1 MIKLFDKWDISN
13 IKVKEAALEPYINLT
28 PVLVPRSGGRAAQGQ
43 RIWIQKNNIVERL
56 MNKLMVPGH
65 RGKKH
70 KISSG
75 HCSGKA
81 STTYRLVKECFEII
95 EKETNQNP
103 VEVFV
108 RALENAAPREE
119 VASIE
124 YGGARYSKA
133 VEMSPQ
139 RRVDLTLRLMVQGSY
154 QKSFNSKKKMSKALA
169 EEIIAA
175 YRLEIQGSASLS
187 KKLELERQA
196 DSSR

>member
-1 MIKLFDKWDISN
+1 MIKLFDKWDISG
-13 IKVKEAALEPYINLT
+13 IKVKEIALEPYINLT
-28 PVLVPRSGGRAAQGQ
+28 PVLVPRTAGRAAQGQ

-56 MNKLMVPGH
+56 INKLMVPGH
-65 RGKKH
+65 KGKKH

-81 STTYRLVKECFEII
+81 STTYKIAKEALEII
-95 EKETNQNP
+95 EKETKQNP

-108 RALENAAPREE
+108 RAIENAAPREE

-133 VEMSPQ
+133 VEVAPQ
-139 RRVDLTLRLMVQGSY
+139 RRVDITLKLMVQGAY
-154 QKSFNSKKKMSKALA
+154 QKAFNSKKKMARALA
-169 EEIIAA
+169 EEILAA
-175 YRLEIQGSASLS
+175 YKLDQQGSAALG